1 MIAFGQ
7 LVQNIGLTQLLLIL
21 IVLILLFGSKKIP
34 DLARALGRSIS
45 EFKKGR
51 EEGARGDTGER
62 SDSDSAGKSA

>member
-1 MIAFGQ
+1 MIMFGQ

-51 EEGARGDTGER
+51 EEGARGNAGDR
-62 SDSDSAGKSA
+62 SEPDSAGRSD